1 VTTQKIT
8 KLLEGVQSKYGE
20 NSIMMAKDM
29 RVYPPVPSGSLS
41 LDFAVGIGGLP
52 SDRVMEIGGRE
63 GTGKTTL
70 GLLVMKSFLE
80 AQPARYATVLDL
92 EHKITRDWAVDLV
105 GEDLWDNR
113 VIYAQPDHVEQAT
126 NMYADL
132 LSSEQVCFAL
142 FDSIGGAAVKAG
154 IEKEAEKVQVGGN
167 AGAITKFARLASNY
181 SAKYR
186 CLTVGINQERDD
198 MEGFRRYMTPGGHG
212 WRHACILRIRLKA
225 STQDKVEEVVN
236 GEKMVVGRKIHAQIV
251 KNQLAAPGRSAWW
264 WMYHVP
270 TETYGFGIDTLDEI
284 IRLAILTGVVRQ
296 RVSQYDH
303 AALPGGTVKGLVG
316 LGKAIAND
324 DSLRATIVS
333 ETLAVL
339 KTDSSLIAAVAPL
352 DPEAVETEEDVA
364 E

>member
-1 VTTQKIT
+1 MSQ
-8 KLLEGVQSKYGE
+8 VQDKYGE
-20 NSIMMAKDM
+20 NAIMLAKDM
-29 RVYPPVPSGSLS
+29 KVYPPVPSGTLS
-41 LDFAVGIGGLP
+41 LDFAIGVGGLP

-70 GLLVMKSFLE
+70 SLLAMKSFLQ
-80 AQPARYATVLDL
+80 AQPDRYATVLDL
-92 EHKITRDWAVDLV
+92 EHKITRDWAVSLI
-105 GEDLWDNR
+105 GEELWDDR
-113 VIYAQPDHVEQAT
+113 VVYAQPDHVEQAT

-167 AGAITKFARLASNY
+167 ANAITKFARLASNY

-186 CLTVGINQERDD
+186 CLTVGTNQERDD
-198 MEGFRRYMTPGGHG
+198 MEGFRRYVTPGGHG
-212 WRHACILRIRLKA
+212 WRHACVLRIRLKA
-225 STQDKVEEVVN
+225 STQDKVEQIVN

-270 TETYGFGIDTLDEI
+270 TEEYGFGIDTLDEI
-284 IRLAILTGVVRQ
+284 VRLAVLTKVIEQ
-296 RVSQYDH
+296 RVSMYDH
-303 AALPGGTVKGLVG
+303 WALPGGSVKGLAA
-316 LGKAIAND
+316 LTKAISEI
-324 DSLRATIVS
+324 DSLRETIVK

-339 KTDSSLIAAVAPL
+339 KTDSTFISAVAPL
-352 DPEAVETEEDVA
+352 DDTIPEEA

>member
-1 VTTQKIT
+1 MAIGVNID
-8 KLLEGVQSKYGE
+8 KLLDTVQSKYGE
-20 NSIMMAKDM
+20 NSIMLAKDM
-29 RVYPPVPSGSLS
+29 KLYPPCPSGSLS
-41 LDFAVGIGGLP
+41 LDFAIGIGGLP
-52 SDRVMEIGGRE
+52 SDRVIEIGGKE

-70 GLLVMKSFLE
+70 GLLAMKSFLE
-80 AQPARYATVLDL
+80 AQPDRFATVLDL
-92 EHKITRDWAVDLV
+92 EHKITRDWAVDLI
-105 GEDLWDNR
+105 GEELWDNR
-113 VIYAQPDHVEQAT
+113 VVYAQPDHVEQAT

-132 LSSEQVCFAL
+132 LSSGQICFAL

-186 CLTVGINQERDD
+186 CLTVGTNQERDD
-198 MEGFRRYMTPGGHG
+198 MEGFRRYITPGGHG

-270 TETYGFGIDTLDEI
+270 TQTYGFGIDTLDEI
-284 IRLAILTGVVRQ
+284 IRMAVLTGVVNQ
-296 RVSQYDH
+296 RASMYDH

-316 LGKAIAND
+316 LGNAISAD
-324 DSLRATIVS
+324 QALRDTIVS

-339 KTDSSLIAAVAPL
+339 KTDSNLIAAVAPI
-352 DPEAVETEEDVA
+352 DDTTPQEES
-364 E
+364 